1 MSLEQYDLQD
11 TAKLLTWI
19 FMIFP
24 HFALSHGLGNI
35 NMITSFNQIC
45 DMQCKLIPGCTK
57 EIMCEILPLFNS
69 SVMCCGK
76 KITITLTEFDGTKFF
91 PIFFLLCI
99 QTTTTLNGM
108 IMA

>member
-1 MSLEQYDLQD
+1 MACFFIVFIMSLEQYDLQD

-35 NMITSFNQIC
+35 NMVTAFNQIC

-57 EIMCEILPLFNS
+57 EIMCEILPMFNS
-69 SVMCCGK
+69 SAPCCGK
-76 KITITLTEFDGTKFF
+76 K
-91 PIFFLLCI
+91 
-99 QTTTTLNGM
+99 N
-108 IMA
+108 